1 MQYFLQ
7 IPYVNSV
14 VLFNVMLLIE
24 ACQFIS
30 PKGQWSEGSI
40 VRRVDSPDQN
50 MIPSKTNGYMTSERK
65 HMIAVHRV
73 FCIQLDVGTVHFVLH
88 GN

>member
-1 MQYFLQ
+1 
-7 IPYVNSV
+7 V

-40 VRRVDSPDQN
+40 VRRVNSP
-50 MIPSKTNGYMTSERK
+50 KGK
-65 HMIAVHRV
+65 
-73 FCIQLDVGTVHFVLH
+73 
-88 GN
+88 